1 MGDARKTYIALGSN
15 MGDREVLL
23 GRAVRSLMD
32 VHPDPTKRVA
42 LLRNLRL
49 SPIYETAPVGV
60 ENQPPFLNAVVE
72 GDATLPPED
81 LLVAVKHIEREL
93 GRQTRERWGPREIDL
108 DILHVDGIIR
118 EGSDLVLPHPRAH
131 QRAFVLQPLCSLAPG
146 LRHPLL
152 GRTAT
157 ELLALL
163 EARGI
168 QRALRQW
175 VDHPPDDT
183 AELIPTIPRL
193 RDAADSVFADAL
205 REVGAIRIADAV
217 PSHRVERFL
226 TIAADA
232 FKVSEDVKA
241 RSLRR
246 GRGGG
251 YTPPNVEGVRG
262 HGPDPLRHFW
272 DVRPEVTRIA
282 SECYAFL
289 AEATGM
295 YQHLWDIALEA
306 LCRVDRL
313 LGTSLACDAVGGENT
328 LRMSEYL
335 NTQASSWDVLFP
347 SHQDFGLFTV
357 YLGGSHAGL
366 QMKVNGAWHDVW
378 NPAGSVIL
386 GVGSTLR
393 MFAPD
398 RLVAPRHRVVGST
411 TERIAAVF
419 FSELHPDVR
428 LPNGKLAG
436 EHLARLVEQIRYE

>member
-1 MGDARKTYIALGSN
+1 MGKAYIALGSN
-15 MGDREVLL
+15 LGDREWLL

-42 LLRNLRL
+42 LLKNLRL

-60 ENQPPFLNAVVE
+60 TNQPPFLNAVVE
-72 GDATLPPED
+72 GDVALPPED
-81 LLVAVKHIEREL
+81 LLGAVKHIEREL
-93 GRQTRERWGPREIDL
+93 GRQPRERWGPREIDI
-108 DILHVDGIIR
+108 DILHVDGITR
-118 EGSDLVLPHPRAH
+118 ADSDLTLPHPRMH
-131 QRAFVLQPLCSLAPG
+131 ERAFVLQPLCDLAPG

-152 GRTAT
+152 RRTAT
-157 ELLALL
+157 ELLASLD
-163 EARGI
+163 ANGV
-168 QRALRQW
+168 QHAARQW

-183 AELIPTIPRL
+183 TSLIPTVSRL
-193 RDAADSVFADAL
+193 RDTTDTLLADAL
-205 REVGAIRIADAV
+205 REVGAIRIAEGM
-217 PSHRVERFL
+217 PTHRVERFL

-251 YTPPNVEGVRG
+251 YTPANVEGVRG

-282 SECYAFL
+282 PECYEFL

-295 YQHLWDIALEA
+295 YQRLWDITFEA
-306 LCRVDRL
+306 LCVVDRL
-313 LGTSLACDAVGGENT
+313 LGGTSIARDAVAGEHL
-328 LRMSEYL
+328 LRTSEYL
-335 NTQASSWDVLFP
+335 NAQASPLDVLFP
-347 SHQDFGLFTV
+347 SHQDFGLFTA

-366 QMKVNGAWHDVW
+366 QMKVHGAWHDVW
-378 NPAGSVIL
+378 NPVGSVIL

-393 MFAPD
+393 MFAPE

-411 TERIAAVF
+411 TGRTAAVF
-419 FSELHPDVR
+419 FSELRPDVR